1 MIDYDQQRAKR
12 DRLARR
18 IFFGG
23 SLLIFGTYF
32 LADAFG
38 LLPDRYSF
46 RYHTARVGRVS
57 ISDRY
62 ENFDPDLAL
71 GVAIGDTRYR
81 FNYATHHAIV
91 TRPLFGVENWVI
103 PETVV
108 YRDETYT
115 VTAFDTFAF
124 LNATTV
130 TRVELPKTL
139 VYLND
144 SAQFA
149 GKRIKE
155 VILHHADGTS
165 KRFLPPFD
173 TLHLPGDLEPSP
185 ETN

>member
-1 MIDYDQQRAKR
+1 MIDYEQQRARR

-18 IFFGG
+18 LFFGG
-23 SLLIFGTYF
+23 SILFFGTYF

-46 RYHTARVGRVS
+46 RYHAARVGRVS

-62 ENFDPDLAL
+62 ETFDPDLAL

-108 YRDETYT
+108 YRDETF
-115 VTAFDTFAF
+115 VVAALDTFAF

-139 VYLND
+139 TYLNN

-149 GKRIKE
+149 GEKITE
-155 VILHHADGTS
+155 ILLHRPDGSST
-165 KRFLPPFD
+165 RFLPPFD
-173 TLHLPGDLEPSP
+173 SLHLPGDLEPSP
-185 ETN
+185 EAN